1 VDQIHEQAARGD
13 AHLNTF
19 AKYLLT
25 ALIGVVAL
33 GQFVQVIT
41 RYVLQIPVMGLE
53 ETMLYPTLWL
63 YMLGAV
69 NASRENTQI
78 RANVLEIFIKTER
91 GHALLALVGEIISLA
106 VLVWLGWWAWDFTRY
121 AWRVWKESPTL
132 YIPTFYADI
141 ALVLAIV
148 LMTVFT
154 VWHLSRH
161 VRALTTGQYKRADHH
176 GADYETVTYENG
188 GENGSQNGNGNADKN
203 GGDNNR
209 G

>member
-1 VDQIHEQAARGD
+1 MDR
-13 AHLNTF
+13 F
-19 AKYLLT
+19 AKYVLT
-25 ALIGVVAL
+25 ALIGIVAA

-53 ETMLYPTLWL
+53 ETILYPTLWL

-91 GHALLALVGEIISLA
+91 GHALLAVVGEVISLI
-106 VLVWLGWWAWDFTRY
+106 VLAWLSWWAWDFCKY

-132 YIPTFYADI
+132 YIPTFYADV
-141 ALVLAIV
+141 ALVLALG

-154 VWHLSRH
+154 VWHLWRH
-161 VRALTTGQYKRADHH
+161 VKALAIGRYGQSDHH
-176 GADYETVTYENG
+176 GADYETVRY
-188 GENGSQNGNGNADKN
+188 ADEE
-203 GGDNNR
+203 DNDS